1 MLSGT
6 REAGCFR
13 EVAALHSD
21 HLRQVPLYYYVCKPL
36 HALRENLGASG
47 NLKLEL
53 EFTKRNWEVVSAN
66 SWLHYTYVHTA
77 CKCRLVLACVR
88 MCA

>member
-21 HLRQVPLYYYVCKPL
+21 HLRQVPLYL
-36 HALRENLGASG
+36 QMALSFRNFIMLLLKQAGTPYCYAHICTSEVYIASHEHHCAVALQG
-47 NLKLEL
+47 GLE
-53 EFTKRNWEVVSAN
+53 
-66 SWLHYTYVHTA
+66 
-77 CKCRLVLACVR
+77 
-88 MCA
+88 